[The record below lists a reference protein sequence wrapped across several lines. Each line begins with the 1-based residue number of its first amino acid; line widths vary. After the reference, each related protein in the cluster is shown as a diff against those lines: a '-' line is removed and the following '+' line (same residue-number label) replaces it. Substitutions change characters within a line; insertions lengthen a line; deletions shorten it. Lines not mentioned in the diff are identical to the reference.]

1 MINFPNV
8 TATLEPSAEFLV
20 CKRQVR
26 IQRRMKGM
34 IIPLTASLSVAGRLI
49 LPGIQND
56 LYKTA
61 NEIDC
66 QVSEVFRFQ
75 PLNSSRHPLNRQLLD
90 PPWQTVAALHQGAP
104 GPGWK
109 IHRPG
114 SALALCI
121 AFARFDNSVNRK

>member
-34 IIPLTASLSVAGRLI
+34 IILLTAFLSVAGRLI

-75 PLNSSRHPLNRQLLD
+75 PLNSPRHPLNRQLLD
-90 PPWQTVAALHQGAP
+90 PPLANSGGATP
-104 GPGWK
+104 GRARSWLEDPPPWLG
-109 IHRPG
+109 P
-114 SALALCI
+114 SPVYCLCSI
-121 AFARFDNSVNRK
+121 R